1 MENDLVKK
9 IEERISELES
19 QGKKIVDF
27 VNGITANV
35 KKLLA
40 DKVRA
45 NDEANVIAGAIQA
58 FKGVL
63 AEILEKEKL
72 SESEKESGKTKEL
85 SAKKEKNV

>member
-27 VNGITANV
+27 INGITANV

-63 AEILEKEKL
+63 AEISEKEKV
-72 SESEKESGKTKEL
+72 SEKLEPLSTEKE
-85 SAKKEKNV
+85 ENV

>member
-63 AEILEKEKL
+63 VEISEKEKV
-72 SESEKESGKTKEL
+72 SEKLEPLSTEKE
-85 SAKKEKNV
+85 ENV